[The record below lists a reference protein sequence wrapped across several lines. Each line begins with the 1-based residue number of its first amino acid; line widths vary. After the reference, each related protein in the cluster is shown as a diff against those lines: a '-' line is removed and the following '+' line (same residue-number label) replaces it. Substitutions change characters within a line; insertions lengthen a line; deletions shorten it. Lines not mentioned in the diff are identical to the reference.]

1 MASEQPLFTL
11 RPATTKD
18 LPAIDVVADPEG
30 MGPMP
35 SADHITVAVNADDEV
50 VGFLRLQEADGLWH
64 VNPVAVYPT
73 WRRFGVGQALM
84 EDALAKTGEL
94 GLVARGPS
102 VPFYEALGYDKVA
115 WGQVGAAV
123 AAECDGC
130 PVREQCHPQPMR
142 KRA

>member
-84 EDALAKTGEL
+84 GDALAKTGEL

-102 VPFYEALGYDKVA
+102 VPLGPGGRGGGRRVRRLPRA
-115 WGQVGAAV
+115 RAVPPPAHAQAGIGAAGLLARV
-123 AAECDGC
+123 
-130 PVREQCHPQPMR
+130 
-142 KRA
+142 